1 MTDRWPTSP
10 SDDDGYFRG
19 GRPALGAA
27 GLWERL
33 HRRADADARRAGT
46 DASADADAGTHARRH
61 ADASAD
67 ADGGAP
73 EQPAR
78 NPSVRLLLRLDR
90 FESAVYVDFEVR
102 IENVSRRVL
111 EFVEYRVDVRYDAP
125 ELSRTVATDYFSRRF
140 PEGLE
145 AGETARLTGT
155 AKFVRDGRAE
165 RSTDEDDF
173 ALEFAFREV
182 DFR

>member
-1 MTDRWPTSP
+1 MADEPIGRRRVLQGAVALLSVLPGCGNVFIEEPTPTPDERGPTPAPTQTPAPTPADTPTPAPTPTAALP
-10 SDDDGYFRG
+10 SN
-19 GRPALGAA
+19 
-27 GLWERL
+27 RL
-33 HRRADADARRAGT
+33 EIRR
-46 DASADADAGTHARRH
+46 SAF
-61 ADASAD
+61 S
-67 ADGGAP
+67 
-73 EQPAR
+73 
-78 NPSVRLLLRLDR
+78 LRLDR